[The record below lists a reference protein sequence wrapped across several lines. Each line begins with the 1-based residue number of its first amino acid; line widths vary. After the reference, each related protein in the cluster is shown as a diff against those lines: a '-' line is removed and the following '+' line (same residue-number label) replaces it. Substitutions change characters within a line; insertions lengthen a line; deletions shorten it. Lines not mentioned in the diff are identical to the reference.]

1 MSKWIPTHVQTT
13 VVKARDLLVK
23 GKQGQNESFVTI
35 QLGKEKFQTSVIKCK
50 ESVEWNEECDLP
62 LAHGS
67 DDWLVLT
74 AFHKTMLGIDEFLG
88 RVELPLSEFD
98 WHERPRPRWFPLR
111 AKQGKRH
118 QHKEHKYRGELQV
131 ILKFYVQNLA
141 MSTPDI
147 SAAPKFKSQSTLQL
161 NALKKSFGTSLRNLT
176 KHQSKDNGNNGFA
189 PGLGSRTKSQLS
201 IADSDAGDNGLYMP
215 TSTLPRNE
223 QRSTHFVNSTNG
235 AAVHHRE
242 PPVIRGDA
250 PKPHP
255 LSRSRGLASAP
266 VLHNHL
272 SPNGA
277 GLNPFHSANHPSPST
292 VLSSRTQRSLS
303 QHRADSNHVDDAT
316 NPFFNNSFR
325 GSMMSDT
332 GSHRSSG
339 SEASAAPSSSLER
352 GNIPPTIEEMQSTV
366 SAMRTRVPKE
376 LELKY
381 GHLERRELLLKIG
394 RLEAELEGKELE
406 TERMKSYLESLLVRV
421 MGQAPQLLQNAD
433 DP

>member
-161 NALKKSFGTSLRNLT
+161 NALKKSFGEFFSAVCLESRRISLKNSGTSLRNLT

-292 VLSSRTQRSLS
+292 VGCTIVRKAEIQKHKYRQPQVLSSRTQRSLS

-325 GSMMSDT
+325 GSMMSD
-332 GSHRSSG
+332 
-339 SEASAAPSSSLER
+339 SE
-352 GNIPPTIEEMQSTV
+352 
-366 SAMRTRVPKE
+366 
-376 LELKY
+376 
-381 GHLERRELLLKIG
+381 
-394 RLEAELEGKELE
+394 
-406 TERMKSYLESLLVRV
+406 
-421 MGQAPQLLQNAD
+421 
-433 DP
+433 